1 MLRMTESLL
10 QYIWQHQ
17 LLEGTLHTG
26 EGAEVAVE
34 RAGMLNTDAGP
45 DFFDARIKIGDTL
58 WVGNIEVHV
67 NASDWNRHRHSNN
80 RAYDNVV
87 LHVVYNNDA
96 PVTLQ
101 NGHALPTV
109 ELKGQIPEVI
119 LNNYEALVTPP
130 QSVPIPCAERLAAI
144 PGFYLDSTLERL
156 LLERIEYKCTTVRR
170 LLDESRGNW
179 EQCCYWLLAH
189 YFGGKANSFP
199 FELLAKSTDQNLLA
213 RWRDRPQRIEAL
225 LMGQAGLLQGY
236 FDDEYPRL
244 LQADY
249 EALRQGASLTPISA
263 HLWKFFRLRPYGFPT
278 IRISQ
283 FAQLVCQ
290 SRNLFSQLVEASDA
304 ASLQQAFDVAA
315 SPYWDNH
322 FRFDTP
328 SPGKTKRVG
337 HAFIDL
343 LIINA
348 WVPLLFEYGVRH
360 GQQVYKDR
368 AVDLLHQLQPENNHI
383 TRQWKSAGITA
394 DNAARS
400 QALLQL
406 SNNYCQHRDCLHCRI
421 GYKIIAP

>member
-130 QSVPIPCAERLAAI
+130 QSVSIPCAERLAAI

-170 LLDESRGNW
+170 L
-179 EQCCYWLLAH
+179 
-189 YFGGKANSFP
+189 
-199 FELLAKSTDQNLLA
+199 
-213 RWRDRPQRIEAL
+213 
-225 LMGQAGLLQGY
+225 
-236 FDDEYPRL
+236 
-244 LQADY
+244 
-249 EALRQGASLTPISA
+249 
-263 HLWKFFRLRPYGFPT
+263 
-278 IRISQ
+278 
-283 FAQLVCQ
+283 
-290 SRNLFSQLVEASDA
+290 
-304 ASLQQAFDVAA
+304 
-315 SPYWDNH
+315 
-322 FRFDTP
+322 
-328 SPGKTKRVG
+328 
-337 HAFIDL
+337 
-343 LIINA
+343 
-348 WVPLLFEYGVRH
+348 
-360 GQQVYKDR
+360 
-368 AVDLLHQLQPENNHI
+368 
-383 TRQWKSAGITA
+383 
-394 DNAARS
+394 
-400 QALLQL
+400 
-406 SNNYCQHRDCLHCRI
+406 QHEVS
-421 GYKIIAP
+421 